1 MKPAALLPLLMFIP
15 GCQFA
20 PTTALYLA
28 QPSMEDA
35 VISSID
41 FDPVRTITLKG
52 GRSIDVLKFGADE
65 LLEIKCPR
73 VPVEVSATGTRLF
86 PIRTKAEAEDFAE
99 RAAIEMCALDAL
111 RVCRQITQDERST
124 FGRVTYLIWYGK
136 RHVGPAI
143 YVQCMTAAEF
153 RALAVA
159 PIKKR
164 IDPLAAPKWE
174 EYLREIATEE
184 AKKHSNTEQAK
195 P

>member
-1 MKPAALLPLLMFIP
+1 MKRAALLPLLMFIP

-28 QPSMEDA
+28 PPSMDKA
-35 VISSID
+35 ISSID
-41 FDPVRTITLKG
+41 FDPVRAITLKG
-52 GRSIDVLKFGADE
+52 GRSINVLKFGADE
-65 LLEIKCPR
+65 LLEIKCLR
-73 VPVEVSATGTRLF
+73 VPVAETSTGTRLV
-86 PIRTKAEAEDFAE
+86 PIRTKAEAEDSAE
-99 RAAIEMCALDAL
+99 RATIEMCALDAL

-124 FGRVTYLIWYGK
+124 FGLVTHLSWYGE

-153 RALAVA
+153 RAFAVS

-164 IDPLAAPKWE
+164 IEPWAAPKWE
-174 EYLREIATEE
+174 EYLRGIAAEE
-184 AKKHSNTEQAK
+184 AKKHSHTEQVN